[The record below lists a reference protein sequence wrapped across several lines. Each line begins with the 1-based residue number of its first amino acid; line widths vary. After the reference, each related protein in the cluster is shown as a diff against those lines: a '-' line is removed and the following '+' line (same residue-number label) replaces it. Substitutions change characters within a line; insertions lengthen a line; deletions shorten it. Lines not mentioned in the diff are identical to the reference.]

1 MRNIL
6 VGSDSDSLF
15 QLGPVDRNKRRTE
28 PFYAREILV
37 TTRLIDN
44 AFAPPLGLKRLH
56 RDAIRLNAAIAAAF
70 ANELVDDDALIGVGI
85 SMALAAAAFLGG
97 ASLIVDQHSDARN
110 PGKLF
115 LHGVELIAMMNG
127 EAGRP
132 FGIARIFMRFI
143 SDHHNALGAFGGD
156 LPRDLRHCETAIIG
170 LTAGHRNG
178 IIEKDLVSDV
188 GVRSDR
194 GSDR

>member
-1 MRNIL
+1 M
-6 VGSDSDSLF
+6 VSSDSDSLF
-15 QLGPVDRNKRRTE
+15 QLGAVDRNKRRTE
-28 PFYAREILV
+28 PFYAGEILV
-37 TTRLIDN
+37 AARLIDN
-44 AFAPPLGLKRLH
+44 AFAPPLGLDWLH

-97 ASLIVDQHSDARN
+97 ASLIVDQHRDARN
-110 PGKLF
+110 SGKLF
-115 LHGVELIAMMNG
+115 LHGVELIAMMNS

-132 FGIARIFMRFI
+132 FGVAWIFVRFI
-143 SDHHNALGAFGGD
+143 GYYHNALGAFGRD
-156 LPRDLRHCETAIIG
+156 LPRHLRHCETAIIG